1 MAGSDLTARP
11 SVRDFGSERAVGLNG
26 DAAIAGIFEYAP
38 ERRYDGSRLLA
49 IEQWADLAQRALRD
63 AEIDPGEVDGL
74 VCGDLRES
82 DMFVPATIAEYLGWS
97 VNFAERVDLGGAGP
111 VGMIWRAAAA
121 IEMGL
126 CETVVCAMP
135 ARPRPRSP
143 RPQPSTWTTFGA
155 SSNNW
160 GSPQAEFEIPYGNV
174 AQNVGYAMI
183 AQRYAA
189 EFGYDP
195 RATAKIAVDQRTN
208 ACANPDAIF
217 HGQPI
222 DIDDVLRS
230 KMVAAPLH
238 LLEIVMPCMGGASV
252 VVTTNERARRS
263 PHRPV
268 HVVGFGEHL
277 AHKTPTFG
285 RSFVETPLVQAAG
298 SAFRMAGLTPSDID
312 VVELYDCY
320 TITVLLS
327 IEDAG
332 FCDKG
337 RGMEFV
343 MEHSL
348 AHDGSFPTNTHGGQL
363 GAGQAGA
370 AGGFSQVVEAV
381 RQVRGAAGERQVR
394 SCDTAF
400 VSGTGGILS
409 EQTAAILRGA

>member
-1 MAGSDLTARP
+1 MTAR
-11 SVRDFGSERAVGLNG
+11 SAGDGGRGSAMGLCG

-38 ERRYDGSRLLA
+38 ERRYDGPRLLA

-63 AEIDPGEVDGL
+63 ADIHPGEVDGL

-97 VNFAERVDLGGAGP
+97 VNFAERVDIGGAGP

-174 AQNVGYAMI
+174 AQNVGYGMI

-189 EFGYDP
+189 EFGYDE

-217 HGQPI
+217 YGKPI

-230 KMVAAPLH
+230 KLVAEPLR

-252 VVTTNERARRS
+252 VVTTAERARRS

-268 HVVGFGEHL
+268 HVVGFGERL

-285 RSFVETPLVQAAG
+285 ESLVETPIVQAAET
-298 SAFRMAGLTPSDID
+298 AFRMADLAPTDID

-332 FCDKG
+332 FCEKG
-337 RGMEFV
+337 SGMEFV
-343 MEHSL
+343 MENSL
-348 AHDGSFPTNTHGGQL
+348 THTGNFPTNTHGGQL

-370 AGGFSQVVEAV
+370 AGGFSQVVEGV
-381 RQVRGAAGERQVR
+381 RQVRGEAGDRQVR
-394 SCDTAF
+394 ECDTAF
-400 VSGTGGILS
+400 ISGTGGILS
-409 EQTAAILRGA
+409 EQTVAILRGA